1 MTMPI
6 KLAKKGKTPLDSTG
20 NPTIQ
25 CAAYVNA
32 TLRRNGIN
40 SWGDAP
46 RINGQFKEIFN
57 GYDDS
62 GFSRRTADLGTTH
75 NDSLKNIRVIHDRAS
90 NAVRKNFDSKTLD
103 KNHYYTVNMYYRN
116 SPHTTGFYNYGTD
129 TPGTHIGVLYYNG
142 NRWRVNHNIHGQIH
156 DDDFIS
162 LQGGG
167 KPYGV
172 TAIADASYKPLTYYL
187 NPLNVFRKIKNKLQD
202 K

>member
-1 MTMPI
+1 MPI
-6 KLAKKGKTPLDSTG
+6 KLTKKGKTPLDSKG
-20 NPTIQ
+20 KPTLQ

-32 TLRRNGIN
+32 TLQRNGIN

-46 RINGQFKEIFN
+46 QTNGQFKEVFN

-75 NDSLKNIRVIHDRAS
+75 NDSVNNIRAIHDRAS

-103 KNHYYTVNMYYRN
+103 KDHYYTVNMYYRT
-116 SPHTTGFYNYGTD
+116 SPHMVDFYNRGTD
-129 TPGTHIGVLYYNG
+129 TPGTHVGVLYYNPDTKS
-142 NRWRVNHNIHGQIH
+142 WRVNHNIHGTIH

-187 NPLNVFRKIKNKLQD
+187 NPFNIYREIKSKLKD